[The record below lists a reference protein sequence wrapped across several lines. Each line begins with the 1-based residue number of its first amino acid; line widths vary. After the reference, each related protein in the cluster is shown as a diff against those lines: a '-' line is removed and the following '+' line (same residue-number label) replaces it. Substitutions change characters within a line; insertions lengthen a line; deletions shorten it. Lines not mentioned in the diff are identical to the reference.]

1 MKYFRTAL
9 ATAIFALIYV
19 AIYVVHVTFFPVNV
33 VLYSALFDGIL
44 AVTISTTI
52 FICCPYFGLFNSFER
67 TLVCL
72 IWLLTAYAAAISVP
86 TVIDRSLSF
95 YILEK
100 LDQRGGGILQS
111 KLELVFT
118 NEYVKEHRLVDI
130 RLTEQLRS
138 GTIVIE
144 NGCVKLT
151 PWGRNLSKFSR
162 FFRKH
167 LLPEQRLIMG
177 DYSDSLTDP
186 FRTGVAPSADYR
198 CQ

>member
-9 ATAIFALIYV
+9 ATVVFAFVYI

-44 AVTISTTI
+44 AVVLSSTI
-52 FICCPYFGLFNSFER
+52 FIFYPYFSLFNAFEK
-67 TLVCL
+67 TLVPL
-72 IWLLTAYAAAISVP
+72 IWFLIAYATAISVP

-95 YILEK
+95 YLLEK

-118 NEYVKEHRLVDI
+118 QEYIKEHRLVDI
-130 RLTEQLRS
+130 RLTEQLQS

-144 NGCVKLT
+144 GGCVKLT

-167 LLPEQRLIMG
+167 LLPGKRLIMG
-177 DYSDSLTDP
+177 SYGDSLTDP
-186 FRTGVAPSADYR
+186 FRTGLPERADYR
-198 CQ
+198 C

>member
-1 MKYFRTAL
+1 MKYFRSAL
-9 ATAIFALIYV
+9 ATVIFAFVYI

-44 AVTISTTI
+44 AVVLSSTI
-52 FICCPYFGLFNSFER
+52 FIFYPYFSLFNAFEK
-67 TLVCL
+67 TLVPL
-72 IWLLTAYAAAISVP
+72 IWFLIAYATAISVP

-95 YILEK
+95 YLLEK

-118 NEYVKEHRLVDI
+118 EEYIKEHHLVDI
-130 RLTEQLRS
+130 RLTEQLQS

-144 NGCVKLT
+144 GGCVKLT

-167 LLPEQRLIMG
+167 LLPGKRLIMG
-177 DYSDSLTDP
+177 TYDDSLTDP
-186 FRTGVAPSADYR
+186 FRAGLPESADYR
-198 CQ
+198 C